1 MHRVVQRTQFTFVVS
16 EMSKTFVETRSVG
29 KENKVHRAMD
39 LFREVQEKTAMDNI
53 QSAGTRD
60 FLIVSFP

>member
-1 MHRVVQRTQFTFVVS
+1 MVQRTQFTFVVS

-29 KENKVHRAMD
+29 KDKVHREMD

-60 FLIVSFP
+60 FLAVSFP

>member
-1 MHRVVQRTQFTFVVS
+1 
-16 EMSKTFVETRSVG
+16 MSKTFVETRSVG
-29 KENKVHRAMD
+29 KDKVHREMD

-60 FLIVSFP
+60 FLAVSFP